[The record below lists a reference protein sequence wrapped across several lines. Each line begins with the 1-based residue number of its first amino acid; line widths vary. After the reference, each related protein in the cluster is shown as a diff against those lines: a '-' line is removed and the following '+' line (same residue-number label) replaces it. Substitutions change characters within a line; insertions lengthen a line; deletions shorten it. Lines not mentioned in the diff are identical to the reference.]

1 MTKSG
6 ESDHSLCKDGSVSG
20 SGVRTA
26 YTCAATRDNTEA
38 EAPGESFL
46 LLEHTYCVGDG
57 LVTCRLYRTASD
69 SASRPEGYE
78 VRMEGFYTRA
88 FAMLGCDRSAARVLY
103 DTLVRNTVTPCALQD
118 VMEDFWEV
126 HPPVGLWE

>member
-1 MTKSG
+1 MTKS
-6 ESDHSLCKDGSVSG
+6 
-20 SGVRTA
+20 
-26 YTCAATRDNTEA
+26 
-38 EAPGESFL
+38 GESFL

-69 SASRPEGYE
+69 SVNRPELYE
-78 VRMEGFYTRA
+78 VRLEGFRMRA
-88 FAMLGCDRSAARVLY
+88 FASLGHDRSAARVVY

-118 VMEDFWEV
+118 VMEDLWEI